1 MKSFEVSWQLQQIS
15 SGGVG
20 LCKVMGKWVLVFFI
34 LVFTKFC
41 HIWQFF
47 QKSCLTHFTVDSGY
61 PWNWILGYVHST
73 TTDYIAREREFCNFF
88 PSPPNWN
95 KVYHKATKYVDFNT
109 QKIKWMLGFCGPR
122 IRITTIVRPYS
133 PCFWVLFRFKIQ
145 ISALIVSPAD
155 NAQRIWNWHG
165 SSLARQ
171 DKRYEGI
178 KCEYNF

>member
-1 MKSFEVSWQLQQIS
+1 MKSVGSCNRLVVVEWVYARSWVNGFWFS
-15 SGGVG
+15 SFWFLPNFVIFDNFF
-20 LCKVMGKWVLVFFI
+20 KNLV
-34 LVFTKFC
+34 
-41 HIWQFF
+41 
-47 QKSCLTHFTVDSGY
+47 THFTVDSGY
-61 PWNWILGYVHST
+61 SWNWILGYVQST

-88 PSPPNWN
+88 FPSPPNWN
-95 KVYHKATKYVDFNT
+95 KVYNKATKYVDFNT

-133 PCFWVLFRFKIQ
+133 PCFWVIFRFKIQ

>member
-1 MKSFEVSWQLQQIS
+1 MAKFLNNWTDIRH
-15 SGGVG
+15 VG
-20 LCKVMGKWVLVFFI
+20 LKRTTRMQNKPKLLIHNDGQSPRWLLCHLTVPWVMN
-34 LVFTKFC
+34 
-41 HIWQFF
+41 H
-47 QKSCLTHFTVDSGY
+47 
-61 PWNWILGYVHST
+61 YVIMIYELSRLFLQVKT
-73 TTDYIAREREFCNFF
+73 QTGLF
-88 PSPPNWN
+88 P
-95 KVYHKATKYVDFNT
+95 VVGLKATKYVDFNT

-133 PCFWVLFRFKIQ
+133 PCFWVIFRFKIQ

-178 KCEYNF
+178 KCKLFLIFSHVC